1 MLILTRTPSQKIIM
15 GDHGEVELTVL
26 AVRGKQVKLGIKAH
40 EKISVHREEIF
51 EQVKAQEAD
60 EEARRKA

>member
-1 MLILTRTPSQKIIM
+1 M

-40 EKISVHREEIF
+40 DAISVHREEVY
-51 EQVKAQEAD
+51 EQIKQSEKIEKKIA
-60 EEARRKA
+60 